1 MKVKGIIFACLF
13 FSCKMNKGIVKNDR
27 CLDTLT
33 FPVIIQEKIDSI
45 EIYNNQGKFIY
56 VRGVFRYNFEDVAI
70 YPKANSQSTSAL
82 WIEFNIPKTISD
94 STLNALNGKKVHLI
108 GRVNTLRKGHF
119 NSYLATL
126 DSTFC
131 LEEY

>member
-1 MKVKGIIFACLF
+1 
-13 FSCKMNKGIVKNDR
+13 MNKGVNKYNR

-33 FPVIIQEKIDSI
+33 FPVFIQEKIDSI

-131 LEEY
+131 IEEY

>member
-1 MKVKGIIFACLF
+1 
-13 FSCKMNKGIVKNDR
+13 MNKGIVKNNR
-27 CLDTLT
+27 CLDNLT
-33 FPVIIQEKIDSI
+33 FPVFIQEKIDSI

-131 LEEY
+131 IEEY